1 MKKIILAVA
10 SVLAL
15 GLVVGCKQ
23 QIEGS
28 LNVTSTNFN
37 KSLDPVDTTKT
48 FYYKA
53 SGTITTTVDSTTQQK
68 AAGTNSTIYTEQEI
82 KTVTTYTPSEDVK
95 VEISEPA
102 NNNVITYKY
111 TVPYTC
117 EKVVTGTIYSKE
129 SGVSNKTVKYVYNKD
144 YPEPGKD
151 EASYTS
157 SLNITIYKIDGK
169 YYADEKAVDGSEIV
183 VSEGFDPLAA
193 TVALSKFSDTKV
205 KEETSWEKVRDTT
218 ANLWTNVPTDDWTKK
233 TTTKTSGKV
242 STLSLE
248 KK

>member
-37 KSLDPVDTTKT
+37 KSLDSGTSKT

-53 SGTITTTVDSTTQQK
+53 SGTITTTVETTNQYK
-68 AAGTNSTIYTEQEI
+68 AAGANSKIYTSNDRKI
-82 KTVTTYTPSEDVK
+82 VTTYTPSGDVK

-102 NNNVITYKY
+102 NDNVITYKY
-111 TVPYTC
+111 TVPYTF
-117 EKVVTGTIYSKE
+117 EQVITGTDYSNE
-129 SGVSNKTVKYVYNKD
+129 SGVSNTTVKYVYNKD
-144 YPEPGKD
+144 YPHYPG
-151 EASYTS
+151 ASYTGS
-157 SLNITIYKIDGK
+157 FVIKIYKIDGK
-169 YYADEKAVDGSEIV
+169 YYLDEKAVDGSKIV

-193 TVALSKFSDTKV
+193 TVDFSKFSDTKV
-205 KEETSWEKVRDTT
+205 KEETSWTKVADTT
-218 ANLWTNVPTDDWTKK
+218 ANLLTNVPTDDWTGK

>member
-28 LNVTSTNFN
+28 LNVTATNYN
-37 KSLDPVDTTKT
+37 KSLDYSTSKT

-53 SGTITTTVDSTTQQK
+53 SGTITTTVDTTEQYK
-68 AAGTNSTIYTEQEI
+68 AAGANSTIYTSRDR
-82 KTVTTYTPSEDVK
+82 KTVTTYTPSGDVK
-95 VEISEPA
+95 VVISEPA
-102 NNNVITYKY
+102 NDNVITYTY
-111 TVPYTC
+111 TVPYTY
-117 EKVVTGTIYSKE
+117 EKVVTGTIYSNV
-129 SGVSNKTVKYVYNKD
+129 SGVANTTVKYVYNKD
-144 YPEPGKD
+144 YPEYVGARYSDSFTIK
-151 EASYTS
+151 
-157 SLNITIYKIDGK
+157 IYKIDGK

-205 KEETSWEKVRDTT
+205 KEEISWTKVADTS
-218 ANLWTNVPTDDWTKK
+218 ANLQTNVPTDDWTNK

-242 STLSLE
+242 STISLE

>member
-37 KSLDPVDTTKT
+37 KSLDKSTTKT

-53 SGTITTTVDSTTQQK
+53 SGTITTTVETTTQYK
-68 AAGTNSTIYTEQEI
+68 AAGANSQIYTSSDR
-82 KTVTTYTPSEDVK
+82 KTVTTYTPSGDVK

-111 TVPYTC
+111 TVPYTF
-117 EKVVTGTIYSKE
+117 EQVITGTNYSNE
-129 SGVSNKTVKYVYNKD
+129 PGVSNKTVKYVYNKD
-144 YPEPGKD
+144 YPIYPG
-151 EASYTS
+151 ASHTG
-157 SLNITIYKIDGK
+157 SLDIVIYKIDGK
-169 YYADEKAVDGSEIV
+169 YYLDGKAVDGSKIV

-193 TVALSKFSDTKV
+193 TVDLSKFSDTKS
-205 KEETSWEKVRDTT
+205 KKETSWAKVGDST
-218 ANLWTNVPTDDWTKK
+218 ANLDTNVPTDDWTEKTE
-233 TTTKTSGKV
+233 TTTSGMV

-248 KK
+248 KL

>member
-37 KSLDPVDTTKT
+37 KSLDETTTKT

-53 SGTITTTVDSTTQQK
+53 SGTITTTVDSTTQYK
-68 AAGTNSTIYTEQEI
+68 AAGTNSTIYTSQDR
-82 KTVTTYTPSEDVK
+82 KTVTTYTPSGDVK
-95 VEISEPA
+95 VVISEPA
-102 NNNVITYKY
+102 NDNVITYTY
-111 TVPYTC
+111 TGPYTY
-117 EKVVTGTIYSKE
+117 EKVVTGTDYSNV
-129 SGVSNKTVKYVYNKD
+129 SGVSNTTVKYVYNKD
-144 YPEPGKD
+144 YPEYPG
-151 EASYTS
+151 AGYTGS
-157 SLNITIYKIDGK
+157 FSIKIYKIDGK
-169 YYADEKAVDGSEIV
+169 YYADDKAVDGSEIV

-205 KEETSWEKVRDTT
+205 KEETSWTKVDDTT
-218 ANLWTNVPTDDWTKK
+218 ANLWTNVPTDDWTSK

>member
-37 KSLDPVDTTKT
+37 KSLDTGTSKT

-53 SGTITTTVDSTTQQK
+53 SGTITTTVETTNQFK
-68 AAGTNSTIYTEQEI
+68 AAGTSSTVYTSQDR
-82 KTVTTYTPSEDVK
+82 KTVTTYTPSGDVK
-95 VEISEPA
+95 VVISEPA
-102 NNNVITYKY
+102 NDNVITYTY
-111 TVPYTC
+111 TVPYTF
-117 EKVVTGTIYSKE
+117 EKVITGTNYSNA
-129 SGVSNKTVKYVYNKD
+129 SGVSNTTVKYVYNKD
-144 YPEPGKD
+144 YPES
-151 EASYTS
+151 AVTSYTGS
-157 SLNITIYKIDGK
+157 FEIKIYKIDGK
-169 YYADEKAVDGSEIV
+169 YYANDKAVDGSEIV

-205 KEETSWEKVRDTT
+205 KEETSWTKVDDTT
-218 ANLWTNVPTDDWTKK
+218 ANLWTNVPTDDWTSK

-248 KK
+248 KL

>member
-37 KSLDPVDTTKT
+37 KSLDATTTKT

-53 SGTITTTVDSTTQQK
+53 SGTITTTVDSTTQYK
-68 AAGTNSTIYTEQEI
+68 AAGTNSTIYTSQER

-102 NNNVITYKY
+102 NNNVITYTY
-111 TVPYTC
+111 TVPYTY
-117 EKVVTGTIYSKE
+117 EKVVTGTDYSNV
-129 SGVSNKTVKYVYNKD
+129 SGFSNTTVKYVYNKD
-144 YPEPGKD
+144 YSEYPG
-151 EASYTS
+151 ASYTGS
-157 SLNITIYKIDGK
+157 FEIKIYKIDGK

-205 KEETSWEKVRDTT
+205 KEETSWTKVDDTT
-218 ANLWTNVPTDDWTKK
+218 ANLLTNVPTDDWTMK

>member
-37 KSLDPVDTTKT
+37 KSLDESTTKT

-53 SGTITTTVDSTTQQK
+53 SGTITTTVDSTTQYK
-68 AAGTNSTIYTEQEI
+68 AAGTNSTIYTSEEI

-95 VEISEPA
+95 VVISEPA
-102 NNNVITYKY
+102 NDNVITYTY
-111 TVPYTC
+111 TVPYTY
-117 EKVVTGTIYSKE
+117 EKVVTGTNYSNV
-129 SGVSNKTVKYVYNKD
+129 SGVSNTTVKYVYNKD
-144 YPEPGKD
+144 YPEYFG
-151 EASYTS
+151 ASYTGCF
-157 SLNITIYKIDGK
+157 NIKIYKIDGK

-205 KEETSWEKVRDTT
+205 KEETSWTKVADTT
-218 ANLWTNVPTDDWTKK
+218 ANLLTNVPTDDWTAK

>member
-37 KSLDPVDTTKT
+37 KSLDYGTSKT

-53 SGTITTTVDSTTQQK
+53 SGTITTTVDLTTQYK
-68 AAGTNSTIYTEQEI
+68 AAGTNSTVYTSQDRKI
-82 KTVTTYTPSEDVK
+82 VTTYTPSADVQ
-95 VEISEPA
+95 VVISEPA
-102 NNNVITYKY
+102 NNNVITYTY
-111 TVPYTC
+111 TVPYTY
-117 EKVVTGTIYSKE
+117 EKVITGTVYSNE
-129 SGVSNKTVKYVYNKD
+129 SGVSNTTVKYVYNKD
-144 YPEPGKD
+144 YPEYAG
-151 EASYTS
+151 ANYTGS
-157 SLNITIYKIDGK
+157 FDIKIYKIDGK

-205 KEETSWEKVRDTT
+205 KEEISWTKVADTT
-218 ANLWTNVPTDDWTKK
+218 ANLLTNVPADDWTSK

>member
-28 LNVTSTNFN
+28 LNVTSTTYT
-37 KSLDPVDTTKT
+37 KSLDAGTSKT

-53 SGTITTTVDSTTQQK
+53 TGTITETVESTSEYK
-68 AAGTNSTIYTEQEI
+68 AAGANSTVYKSQDR

-95 VEISEPA
+95 VVISEPA
-102 NNNVITYKY
+102 NDNVITYTY
-111 TVPYTC
+111 TVPYTY
-117 EKVVTGTIYSKE
+117 EKVVTGTNYSNV
-129 SGVSNKTVKYVYNKD
+129 SGGTNTTVKYVYNKD
-144 YPEPGKD
+144 YPESFGT
-151 EASYTS
+151 SYTGS
-157 SLNITIYKIDGK
+157 FEIKIYKIDGK
-169 YYADEKAVDGSEIV
+169 YYANNKAVDGSEIV

-193 TVALSKFSDTKV
+193 TVDLSKFSDTKV
-205 KEETSWEKVRDTT
+205 KEATSWTKVADTT
-218 ANLWTNVPTDDWTKK
+218 AYLQTNVPTDDWTYK